1 MKTPTRGGYASL
13 QALLLAGA
21 IGALSALAVQ
31 VLDITVGGNFHTV
44 VDGEVYRSAQPN
56 GTDLAR
62 EVAAEGIRSVINLR
76 GDNLG
81 TPWYDAEIAE
91 AKRLGVTHIDFRM
104 SSRHQLSQAEAAAL
118 IEVMRTAPKP
128 VLIHCAGGSDRSGL
142 AAALYIAAI
151 AQLGEDAAEEQLSLA
166 YGHISL
172 EQNPAFAMDR
182 TFEALEPWLG
192 FVDS

>member
-1 MKTPTRGGYASL
+1 MKTRVPRGDANLG
-13 QALLLAGA
+13 ALLLCAV
-21 IGALSALAVQ
+21 IGAASALVVQ
-31 VLDITVGGNFHTV
+31 VLDVTVGGNFHAV
-44 VDGEVYRSAQPN
+44 ADGEAYRSAQPN

-76 GDNLG
+76 GENTG
-81 TPWYDAEIAE
+81 TPWYDAEVAE
-91 AKRLGVTHIDFRM
+91 SKRLGLTHIDFRM
-104 SSRHQLSQAEAAAL
+104 SSRRRLSQAEAAAL
-118 IEVMRTAPKP
+118 IELMRTAPKP

-142 AAALYIAAI
+142 AAALYVAAI
-151 AQLGEDAAEEQLSLA
+151 ARQGEDAAEKHLSLA
-166 YGHISL
+166 YGHIAL